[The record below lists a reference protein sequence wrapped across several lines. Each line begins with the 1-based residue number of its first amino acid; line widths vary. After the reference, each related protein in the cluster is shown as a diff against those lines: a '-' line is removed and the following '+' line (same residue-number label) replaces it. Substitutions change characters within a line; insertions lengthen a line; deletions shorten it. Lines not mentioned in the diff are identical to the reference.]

1 MGSPDP
7 HQLQGCANSRLFRQH
22 VVADRIVS
30 AVTERGSYPFPFRTR
45 KSSPSS
51 PMVPGPRARESR
63 SPLDSRPLRGKPRRG
78 LFLYPLHFVTLSRP
92 QPVDTGCLS
101 LTAPCPIGRG
111 PLRFYRPLGSI
122 ISCMRGPASLSPP
135 RPVST
140 GRLRLTAPCRKRP
153 RGLFYA
159 RITRPRH
166 AELGSASASCARAV
180 ARIARGFRG
189 GAIRRE
195 GSAQRSASEGE
206 ASPFLNT
213 FYLQINTNWNIPI
226 WNFDNLSI
234 AIFILHWF
242 LACANYTLI
251 SGW

>member
-1 MGSPDP
+1 MTARAIVTV
-7 HQLQGCANSRLFRQH
+7 QLRLALALATMPGQYRAL
-22 VVADRIVS
+22 VA
-30 AVTERGSYPFPFRTR
+30 
-45 KSSPSS
+45 
-51 PMVPGPRARESR
+51 
-63 SPLDSRPLRGKPRRG
+63 
-78 LFLYPLHFVTLSRP
+78 H
-92 QPVDTGCLS
+92 
-101 LTAPCPIGRG
+101 G
-111 PLRFYRPLGSI
+111 PLPQTPEGAFFYTH
-122 ISCMRGPASLSPP
+122 SP
-135 RPVST
+135 
-140 GRLRLTAPCRKRP
+140 
-153 RGLFYA
+153 
-159 RITRPRH
+159 PRH

-206 ASPFLNT
+206 ASPFLNI
-213 FYLQINTNWNIPI
+213 FYLQINTEWNIPI